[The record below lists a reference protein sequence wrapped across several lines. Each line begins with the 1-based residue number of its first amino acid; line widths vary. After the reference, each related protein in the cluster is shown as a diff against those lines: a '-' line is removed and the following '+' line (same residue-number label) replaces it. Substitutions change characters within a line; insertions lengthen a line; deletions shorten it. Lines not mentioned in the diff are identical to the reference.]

1 MLKGKH
7 FSKTRDKKI
16 LSEYVDISVTVLRLW
31 EGVKCF
37 QKSFSFNKG
46 LQLTY
51 QTQTVLAFIL
61 VLSLSPPL
69 PLPPSFPPSLPSS
82 THSLI
87 HPPNLATYLSMEY
100 GRISFSYVL
109 GFGWFGEPNQLSWIK
124 TDFWK
129 KKKKCPDSLKR
140 IFSSRGYTV
149 LQTLGMGTKES
160 GPNIW
165 IPCEL
170 FAKLLFFLAQVET
183 DSFF

>member
-1 MLKGKH
+1 M
-7 FSKTRDKKI
+7 
-16 LSEYVDISVTVLRLW
+16 LRLW

-69 PLPPSFPPSLPSS
+69 PLPTSLPPFI
-82 THSLI
+82 HSLT

-100 GRISFSYVL
+100 GRMSFSYVL
-109 GFGWFGEPNQLSWIK
+109 GFGWFGEPNQLSWRK

-129 KKKKCPDSLKR
+129 KGGKKKMCPDSLKI

-149 LQTLGMGTKES
+149 LQTLGMGTKKS

-165 IPCEL
+165 RPCEC
-170 FAKLLFFLAQVET
+170 VC
-183 DSFF
+183 